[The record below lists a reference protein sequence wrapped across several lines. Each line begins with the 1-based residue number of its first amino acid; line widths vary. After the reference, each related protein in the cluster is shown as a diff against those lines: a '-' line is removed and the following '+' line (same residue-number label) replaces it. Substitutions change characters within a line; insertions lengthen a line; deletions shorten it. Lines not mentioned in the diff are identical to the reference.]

1 MSSDDNEKT
10 LDDELLKLTNKINTL
25 SIEIDTFRIWNNEE
39 WNPFVSRIKEEYRV
53 ENLSSS
59 LKNSID
65 QYFDNKYYFIAL
77 RLLRYNYNIMSI
89 YLRQLLIDIYKY
101 NYYLE
106 RKKKKSNKLINSDID
121 NYYDNDEKFDSLN
134 ERKKNQLREDY
145 LFKKS
150 KYISF
155 WAKTIFNDFGK
166 DYKETKNEIE
176 HLKNHLSISLHNNSV
191 LFFNKKLTD
200 NKKINDLI
208 KNKIDLINKNLMVYN
223 KSSNDYT
230 FLNSDENLEY
240 KKFKDAVS
248 LEFNKLLS
256 SWIESVKADFPEYYE
271 KIVKLNNL

>member
-10 LDDELLKLTNKINTL
+10 LDDELLKLTNKINTI

-106 RKKKKSNKLINSDID
+106 RKNKKSNKLINSDID